1 MKSTSKLIALV
12 ASYFFT
18 VEIFRKF
25 LFRISNA
32 ASARFLSVTCKT
44 RRNIAEIFDAK
55 SDISLKIVSLSN
67 SRSKRFA
74 RFGDTD
80 VSRVRDSIKGRISGQ
95 GSSINFY
102 REFLKAQNSFLCK
115 TTLKSE
121 PIT

>member
-1 MKSTSKLIALV
+1 MKLVVKNNLLKKRRKLKKVLHKIGFGKIRRNSFLETMKSTSKLIALV

-25 LFRISNA
+25 LFRIPNA

-74 RFGDTD
+74 RFGEPD
-80 VSRVRDSIKGRISGQ
+80 V
-95 GSSINFY
+95 
-102 REFLKAQNSFLCK
+102 
-115 TTLKSE
+115 
-121 PIT
+121 